1 MACYSAAPWI
11 FASSLLIGL
20 GGCGDDTASS
30 DSAGST
36 GKLTTTTPQTT
47 GDTATGSSGNVPT
60 TGNGSAEGT
69 VSDSGTSSGSTAP
82 TTGVTT
88 GGSSDAS
95 TTDASTTALTTSGVM
110 PDTTTGGSTTDA
122 GTTDADA
129 SAAVDA
135 GAGAAAEIP
144 GAALAR
150 RASAVADVPAI
161 AFAAFT
167 RMGVVASSAVGVADE
182 GRNTPATDETVFHA
196 ASIGK
201 LIVATCVMQL
211 VEAAKLDLDADV
223 SAHVGFPVRHPK
235 FPKQP
240 ITLRM
245 LLGHRAAIRD
255 HVDELRA
262 AHADVALGLF
272 TRRYLARDSAF
283 LAAPPGA
290 AMEYSNVGVALAA
303 YAVERV
309 SGEPFARF
317 SALHVFEPLRM
328 RSSGW
333 SAVPFAS
340 PAVPY
345 ARREGR
351 HVSVPHASHAVYPS
365 ADLYSTAR
373 DLARFARA
381 VLGEGELEGSRILSP
396 KSVSTML
403 RVDPDGGAQ
412 DQALAWQVRTIGSLR
427 VAGHEGEDDGASTA
441 LFLDLAGGS
450 GAVVLANGDAFGSG
464 DAARAAAIQKLIADL
479 LAFNGRRP

>member
-1 MACYSAAPWI
+1 MRGVSISAAI
-11 FASSLLIGL
+11 VVAAMVV
-20 GGCGDDTASS
+20 GCPRERPEAARS
-30 DSAGST
+30 DA
-36 GKLTTTTPQTT
+36 
-47 GDTATGSSGNVPT
+47 AT
-60 TGNGSAEGT
+60 
-69 VSDSGTSSGSTAP
+69 SDGVTNEAGTSSGA
-82 TTGVTT
+82 
-88 GGSSDAS
+88 D
-95 TTDASTTALTTSGVM
+95 SG
-110 PDTTTGGSTTDA
+110 
-122 GTTDADA
+122 ADA
-129 SAAVDA
+129 AR
-135 GAGAAAEIP
+135 ETP
-144 GAALAR
+144 GATLAR
-150 RASAVADVPAI
+150 RAAAAADVPAI

-167 RMGVVASSAVGVADE
+167 RMGVVASSAVGLADE
-182 GRNTPATDETVFHA
+182 GRKTPATDDTVFHA

-262 AHADVALGLF
+262 ARADLALGPF
-272 TRRYLARDSAF
+272 VKGYLSRDAAF
-283 LAAPPGA
+283 LATPPGA

-303 YAVERV
+303 FAVERV

-317 SALHVFEPLRM
+317 STRRVFEPLGM
-328 RSSGW
+328 RSTGW

-345 ARREGR
+345 TRRDGR
-351 HVSVPHASHAVYPS
+351 FVAVSHASHAVYPS

-381 VLGEGELEGSRILSP
+381 ILGEGELEGSRVLSA
-396 KSVSTML
+396 KSVDAML
-403 RVDPDGGAQ
+403 RVDPDGGAA

-441 LFLDLAGGS
+441 LYLDLAGGS
-450 GAVVLANGDAFGSG
+450 GAVVLANGDAFSSG
-464 DAARAAAIQKLIADL
+464 DSARAAAIQTLIASL
-479 LAFNGRRP
+479 FAITGRRP